1 VSLPARGRPPQA
13 AARRAG
19 LEELQRKFSRL
30 SSVGDGG
37 GRGRLSRRAQ
47 LASCLPA
54 THAAFGEGNTGKD
67 QRGPDKDVP
76 GQRLAKD
83 EDAEHDRHDGQ
94 QVGDGG
100 CGGRALVGDEAVI
113 EEVGDPG
120 AKCAQRQDAANN
132 VPVSVMG

>member
-1 VSLPARGRPPQA
+1 VRNG
-13 AARRAG
+13 
-19 LEELQRKFSRL
+19 
-30 SSVGDGG
+30 GG
-37 GRGRLSRRAQ
+37 GRRLSRRVQ
-47 LASCLPA
+47 LAWCSA
-54 THAAFGEGNTGKD
+54 AANAAFGEGNTGED
-67 QRGPDKDVP
+67 QSGTDEDVP

-132 VPVSVMG
+132 VPASVMG